1 MCGLAGIH
9 HRDGAPVDSAALLR
23 MREQM
28 HLRGPDGAGLW
39 LDPAGG
45 MGLAHRRL
53 AILDLSPR
61 GARGVMFH
69 TLQRLWYR
77 LLVDAKLMQ
86 VEWLA
91 RRNGW
96 SIRQALREVLGIQL
110 PEHPGEP
117 DSRGGKR

>member
-9 HRDGAPVDSAALLR
+9 DRDGAPVDSAALLR
-23 MREQM
+23 LREQM

-53 AILDLSPR
+53 AILILNSR

-77 LLVDAKLMQ
+77 LLAGAKLMQ
-86 VEWLA
+86 VELLSQ
-91 RRNGW
+91 RNVW
-96 SIRQALREVLGIQL
+96 SIRRVLGELLGIQL

-117 DSRGGKR
+117 DSRGGEG

>member
-9 HRDGAPVDSAALLR
+9 HHDGAAVDSAALLR
-23 MREQM
+23 MRESM
-28 HLRGPDGAGLW
+28 RVRGPDGAGLW

-53 AILDLSPR
+53 AILDLSER
-61 GARGVMFH
+61 GARGVIFH
-69 TLQRLWYR
+69 ILQRLWYR
-77 LLVDAKLMQ
+77 LLVGAKLMQ
-86 VEWLA
+86 VELLA
-91 RRNGW
+91 QRNVW
-96 SIRQALREVLGIQL
+96 SIRRALREVLGIQL